1 MRAPAS
7 RAADP
12 SAPHPNASATE
23 RHPAVMLLDGVIHPK
38 RVMCPQPVRWDGGG
52 RPRRAA
58 MFGRRARRAEAREGA
73 PAGTRYLLREK
84 MLTFGDDF
92 WIENERGEGIFLVD
106 DKVLRVRDTVVIKDR
121 EGRELLRLQKRLLRA
136 RDTMAIERD
145 G

>member
-38 RVMCPQPVRWDGGG
+38 RVMCPQPVRWDGGADHGGQGCSGGEHDG
-52 RPRRAA
+52 R
-58 MFGRRARRAEAREGA
+58 GRR
-73 PAGTRYLLREK
+73 
-84 MLTFGDDF
+84 
-92 WIENERGEGIFLVD
+92 ISLVD

-145 G
+145 